1 MRPGAGPAASDPASP
16 ILILVRKPSRPT
28 SGNPPAQH
36 SAFNKVANH
45 VAKLRT
51 MKIVAELL
59 TALDE
64 TMRTVKGHLAEMD
77 TEQLNALV
85 GLLAPRPSIGSAE
98 MVLTILALREI
109 EARNPAK
116 S

>member
-1 MRPGAGPAASDPASP
+1 
-16 ILILVRKPSRPT
+16 
-28 SGNPPAQH
+28 
-36 SAFNKVANH
+36 
-45 VAKLRT
+45 